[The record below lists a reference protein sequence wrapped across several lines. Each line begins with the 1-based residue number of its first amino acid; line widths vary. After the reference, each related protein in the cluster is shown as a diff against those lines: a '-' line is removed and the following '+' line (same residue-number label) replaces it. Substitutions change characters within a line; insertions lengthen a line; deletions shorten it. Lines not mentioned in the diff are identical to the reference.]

1 MARAAAAG
9 IVDLT
14 GQVLITRPAAAA
26 QVWRIA
32 LALRG
37 IGSMIEPLL
46 HYQAVPSRLPVMDYQ
61 AVLFTSAAGVQHLP
75 YAALPADWPDWPCYC
90 VGQATA
96 RAARQQ
102 GWRQAMAHGANA
114 MDLAAWV
121 IQSTTPARGAL
132 LWPCGVH
139 RQPEPQAS
147 LGQQGFTL
155 QPWVVYEA
163 LASTALSQNG
173 QSALRQRRLR
183 AVLLTSERSARL
195 FADLLRQAGLLE
207 SCRTMTA
214 LCLSPAVAAAAAELP
229 WAEVLCAPT
238 PQEDALLS
246 VLQNQLRRW
255 TISPIADDALLHEA

>member
-1 MARAAAAG
+1 M
-9 IVDLT
+9 T
-14 GQVLITRPAAAA
+14 GQVLITRPRAAAR
-26 QVWRIA
+26 VWRTN

-37 IGSMIEPLL
+37 IGSLIEPLL
-46 HYQAVPSRLPVMDYQ
+46 HYQAVPNSLPAKDYQ
-61 AVLFTSAAGVQHLP
+61 AVLFTSAAGVHYLP
-75 YAALPADWPDWPCYC
+75 YAALPAGWPDWPCYC

-96 RAARQQ
+96 RAARQR
-102 GWRQAMAHGANA
+102 GWRLAMAHGLNA
-114 MDLAAWV
+114 ADLAAWV
-121 IQSTTPARGAL
+121 IKSTTPAHSAL

-139 RQPEPQAS
+139 HQPEPQAS

-163 LASTALSQNG
+163 LASTALSANVQL
-173 QSALRQRRLR
+173 ALRQRRLR

-195 FADLLRQAGLLE
+195 FTDLLRQAGLPE
-207 SCRTMTA
+207 SCRAMTA
-214 LCLSPAVAAAAAELP
+214 LCLSPAVATAAAELP
-229 WAEVLCAPT
+229 WQEVLSAPT